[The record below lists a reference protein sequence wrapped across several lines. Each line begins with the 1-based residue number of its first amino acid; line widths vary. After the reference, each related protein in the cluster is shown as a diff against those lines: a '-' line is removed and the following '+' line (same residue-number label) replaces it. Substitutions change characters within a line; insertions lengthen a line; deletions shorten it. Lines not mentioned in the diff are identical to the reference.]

1 MDDLFAFFVEMD
13 KLKSVYRRSY
23 LSDLSRNENSAEHS
37 WHLAVAILTI
47 KDEFS
52 LDIDIART
60 VKMALI
66 HDICEIG
73 AGDISIYDPERSKK
87 EKKERKYLQTLSK
100 MPVSF
105 SSEIECLWEE
115 YEAQATPESH
125 WVKIVDRLLPFMLN
139 ISTAGKAWIEQG
151 ISQSQVK
158 EVNQTMAAEAPEIY
172 QWLLVQIEKAVEKGW
187 LLEE

>member
-1 MDDLFAFFVEMD
+1 MDDLYAFFVEMD

-47 KDEFS
+47 RDEFS
-52 LDIDIART
+52 LDIDIAKT
-60 VKMALI
+60 VKMGLI

-87 EKKERKYLQTLSK
+87 EEKERKYLQTLSK
-100 MPVSF
+100 MPIRF

-139 ISTAGKAWIEQG
+139 MSTAGKAWREQG
-151 ISQSQVK
+151 ITQSQVK
-158 EVNQTMAAEAPEIY
+158 EVNQRVAVEAPEIY
-172 QWLLVQIEKAVEKGW
+172 QWLLTQIEKAVAKGW
-187 LLEE
+187 LRDE